1 MNGTLKKAGSSGR
14 GLTGSEAVLLAGLM
28 SVLWNK
34 EKHTGV
40 GIATQGLLTAFHIGA
55 KQRENRAQN
64 QHRKS
69 NRIRWTKQLGTV
81 FNFNYH

>member
-1 MNGTLKKAGSSGR
+1 MITQNSNTVLTMEVMNGTLKKAGSSGR

-40 GIATQGLLTAFHIGA
+40 GIATQGLLTAFHIGGETKR
-55 KQRENRAQN
+55 KQSSKPTHEIQQN
-64 QHRKS
+64 
-69 NRIRWTKQLGTV
+69 
-81 FNFNYH
+81 